1 MTPTKKNVL
10 LMKSK
15 NTQLQKELQVL
26 TKAEETDVRLQ
37 QAKELQFRRKYEKYL
52 TRGNFEVI
60 VNLIYF

>member
-1 MTPTKKNVL
+1 
-10 LMKSK
+10 MKSK

-60 VNLIYF
+60 VHLIYF